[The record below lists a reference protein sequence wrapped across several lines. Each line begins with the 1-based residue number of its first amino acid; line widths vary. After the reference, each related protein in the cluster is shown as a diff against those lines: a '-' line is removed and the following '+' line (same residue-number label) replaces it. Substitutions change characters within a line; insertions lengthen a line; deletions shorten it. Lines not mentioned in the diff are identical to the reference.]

1 MKKKLLCIILAAL
14 MLTSV
19 CAFAEGEIEQPTP
32 PAAEPAAEAETAPQ
46 AESTPA
52 PQPETGAED
61 APLIDVDATPAPS
74 GNETIEIPAELDGV
88 FQFGDLY
95 GEQLSIDFE
104 QNMPARAAVFADETD
119 DGSFTTAKRATFAAR
134 LRDAILNLTPSVD
147 LRDLN
152 INYDEDKPEGQRT
165 NYTGLNSTISAV
177 LNSVPES
184 FVCEKEKMIYTI
196 MIEPNGNRKFDML
209 SLGLKADAASMRAD
223 YDSEKQAVLNSLF
236 PNGTSGMSKT
246 EIALA
251 IHDYIALHTRYDYA
265 AVESGSKDN
274 PNMYNAYGVLVN
286 GIAVCQGYALAY
298 IDLLREVGVESYFVS
313 SSNLN
318 HGWNVINTESGW
330 YHSDVTWDDPRPNIG
345 EYTNDGDYMGY
356 CQHDYFMNTK
366 AQIEQ
371 NHFATNSKTYDA
383 AMSVI
388 FGTTPIVAAKEHT
401 NSAFWSG
408 IRCGMAYID
417 GKWYYNDSP
426 FYIKQEE
433 SPKMPFMKGKI
444 CSTPY
449 GTERQPDKVI
459 AENATPF
466 AAVDGSLVYGRF
478 SAQFVTDAIM
488 CYDTA
493 TGAVRKLADV
503 AGDTMVTEIA
513 AGRLN
518 LNNGLYDR
526 GTVVYTDMNYQLH
539 TVNPKEVPGKGDVN
553 ADGKIDIA
561 DVILICRYIMGDAVL
576 SGTEFAAAD
585 ISNDGKVN
593 AADGVLLCQ
602 MISEGNE

>member
-1 MKKKLLCIILAAL
+1 MKKKLLCLMLAAL

-19 CAFAEGEIEQPTP
+19 CAFAEGETTEPEQTIESEQTIEPEQT
-32 PAAEPAAEAETAPQ
+32 AEPEPD
-46 AESTPA
+46 
-52 PQPETGAED
+52 AED
-61 APLIDVDATPAPS
+61 ATLIDVDATPAPS

-88 FQFGDLY
+88 FQFGDFY

-104 QNMPARAAVFADETD
+104 QNLPARAAVFADETD
-119 DGSFTTAKRATFAAR
+119 DGSFTTAKRATFAVR
-134 LRDAILNLTPSVD
+134 LREAILNLTPSVD

-152 INYDEDKPEGQRT
+152 INYDGDKPEGQRP
-165 NYTGLNSTISAV
+165 NKTGLDSTISAV
-177 LNSVPES
+177 LNSVPQS
-184 FVCEKEKMIYTI
+184 FVCASDGMKYSISGGRFT
-196 MIEPNGNRKFDML
+196 ML
-209 SLGLKADAASMRAD
+209 SLNLKANAASMRAD
-223 YDSEKQAVLNSLF
+223 YDSEKQTVLNSLF
-236 PNGTSGMSKT
+236 PSGTSGMSKT

-251 IHDYIALHTRYDYA
+251 IHDYLALHTRYDFA
-265 AVESGSKDN
+265 AVDNHTNDN
-274 PNMYNAYGVLVN
+274 PNMFNAYGTLVN
-286 GIAVCQGYALAY
+286 GLAVCQGYALAY
-298 IDLLREVGVESYFVS
+298 MDLLSANGVKSYFVS

-356 CQHDYFMNTK
+356 CQHDYFMNTTE
-366 AQIEQ
+366 QIQQ
-371 NHFATNSKTYDA
+371 NHFAVNNTTYDA
-383 AMSVI
+383 SMSVI

-408 IRCGMAYID
+408 IKCGMVRIN
-417 GKWYYNDSP
+417 GTWYYNDSAFWGIP
-426 FYIKQEE
+426 SGSTYL
-433 SPKMPFMKGKI
+433 PYMKGNI

-449 GTERQPDKVI
+449 GTERQTNII

-493 TGAVRKLADV
+493 TGVVRKLADV

-526 GTVVYTDMNYQLH
+526 GTVVYTDANSNLYTIKPNQSLDL
-539 TVNPKEVPGKGDVN
+539 GDVN
-553 ADGKIDIA
+553 TDGRLTIA
-561 DVILICRYIMGDAVL
+561 DVTLICRHIMGQAQL
-576 SGTEFAAAD
+576 SGAALAAAD
-585 ISNDGKVN
+585 INSDGSVGV
-593 AADGVLLCQ
+593 ADAVLLCQ

>member
-1 MKKKLLCIILAAL
+1 M
-14 MLTSV
+14 
-19 CAFAEGEIEQPTP
+19 
-32 PAAEPAAEAETAPQ
+32 
-46 AESTPA
+46 
-52 PQPETGAED
+52 
-61 APLIDVDATPAPS
+61 
-74 GNETIEIPAELDGV
+74 EIPAELDGV
-88 FQFGDLY
+88 FQFGDFY

-104 QNMPARAAVFADETD
+104 QNLPARAAVFADETD
-119 DGSFTTAKRATFAAR
+119 DGSFTTAKRATFAVR
-134 LRDAILNLTPSVD
+134 LREAILNLTPSVD

-152 INYDEDKPEGQRT
+152 INYDGDKPEGQRP
-165 NYTGLNSTISAV
+165 NKTGLDSTISAV
-177 LNSVPES
+177 LNSVPQS
-184 FVCEKEKMIYTI
+184 FVCTSDGMKYSISGGRFT
-196 MIEPNGNRKFDML
+196 ML
-209 SLGLKADAASMRAD
+209 SLNLKANAAAMCAD

-236 PNGTSGMSKT
+236 PNGTSDMSKT

-251 IHDYIALHTRYDYA
+251 IHDYLALHTRYDY
-265 AVESGSKDN
+265 SKDN

-286 GIAVCQGYALAY
+286 GLAVCHGYALAY
-298 IDLLREVGVESYFVS
+298 IDLLRKVGVESYFVS

-330 YHSDVTWDDPRPNIG
+330 YYSDVTWDDPRPNRG

-371 NHFATNSKTYDA
+371 NHFAVNSKTYDA
-383 AMSVI
+383 ATSVI

-408 IRCGMAYID
+408 IRCGMVRIN
-417 GKWYYNDSP
+417 GTWYYNDSP
-426 FYIKQEE
+426 FRGMSGGNKLLPY
-433 SPKMPFMKGKI
+433 MKGKI
-444 CSTPY
+444 YSTPY
-449 GTERQPDKVI
+449 GTERQANII
-459 AENATPF
+459 AENATAF
-466 AAVDGSLVYGRF
+466 AVVDGSLVYGKF
-478 SAQFVTDAIM
+478 STQSVTDAIM
-488 CYDTA
+488 CYNTEKS
-493 TGAVRKLADV
+493 TVRKLKDV
-503 AGDTMVTEIA
+503 EGNTIVTEIA

-518 LNNGLYDR
+518 LNNSFYGR

-585 ISNDGKVN
+585 INNDGKVN

>member
-1 MKKKLLCIILAAL
+1 MKKKLLCLMLAAL

-52 PQPETGAED
+52 PQPETEQEQ
-61 APLIDVDATPAPS
+61 PPMIDVDASPGA
-74 GNETIEIPAELDGV
+74 NESEIIEVPIEPEGV

-95 GEQLSIDFE
+95 GEQLSVDFE
-104 QNMPARAAVFADETD
+104 EAMPALCAAVFADEAD
-119 DGSFTTAKRATFAAR
+119 DGSLTAAKLAEFTNR
-134 LRDAILNLTPSVD
+134 LCSAIKNLEASVN
-147 LRDLN
+147 LEDLN
-152 INYDEDKPEGQRT
+152 IK
-165 NYTGLNSTISAV
+165 YTENSIGILKRRYNAV

-184 FVCEKEKMIYTI
+184 FVCEKGGTRCTI
-196 MIEPNGNRKFDML
+196 MIEPNGNWKFDTL

-223 YDSEKQAVLNSLF
+223 YDSEKHAVLNSLF
-236 PNGTSGMSKT
+236 PSGTSGMSKT

-251 IHDYIALHTRYDYA
+251 IHDYLALHTRYDYA

-286 GIAVCQGYALAY
+286 GLAVCHGYALAY
-298 IDLLREVGVESYFVS
+298 IDLLREVDVESYFVS
-313 SSNLN
+313 SINLG

-371 NHFATNSKTYDA
+371 NHFAVNNTTYDV

-388 FGTTPIVAAKEHT
+388 FGTTPIVAAEAHP

-408 IRCGMAYID
+408 IKCGMVRIN
-417 GKWYYNDSP
+417 GTWYYNDSP
-426 FYIKQEE
+426 FRGMSGGNKPLPY
-433 SPKMPFMKGKI
+433 MKGNI

-449 GTERQPDKVI
+449 GTERQANII

-493 TGAVRKLADV
+493 TGAARKLADV

-526 GTVVYTDMNYQLH
+526 GTVVYTDANSNLYTIKPNQSLDL
-539 TVNPKEVPGKGDVN
+539 GDVN

-576 SGTEFAAAD
+576 SGTEFATAD
-585 ISNDGKVN
+585 INNDGKVN

>member
-52 PQPETGAED
+52 PQPETEQEQ
-61 APLIDVDATPAPS
+61 PPMIDVDASPGA
-74 GNETIEIPAELDGV
+74 NESEIIEVPIEPEGV

-95 GEQLSIDFE
+95 GEQLSVDFE
-104 QNMPARAAVFADETD
+104 EAMPALCAAVFADEAD
-119 DGSFTTAKRATFAAR
+119 DGSLTAAKLAEFTNR
-134 LRDAILNLTPSVD
+134 LCSAIKNLEASVN
-147 LRDLN
+147 LEDLN
-152 INYDEDKPEGQRT
+152 IK
-165 NYTGLNSTISAV
+165 YTENSIGILKRRYNAV
-177 LNSVPES
+177 LNSVAES
-184 FVCEKEKMIYTI
+184 FVCTAGGSVYTYY
-196 MIEPNGNRKFDML
+196 PDGNLVQL
-209 SLGLKADAASMRAD
+209 SLGLKTNAAAMLSD
-223 YDSEKQAVLNSLF
+223 YNNEKKAALSSLF
-236 PNGTSGMSKT
+236 PNGAADMTKT

-251 IHDYIALHTRYDYA
+251 IHDYIALHTRYDYTLTN
-265 AVESGSKDN
+265 S
-274 PNMYNAYGVLVN
+274 NMHNSYGALVN

-356 CQHDYFMNTK
+356 CQHDYFMNTTE
-366 AQIEQ
+366 QIQQ
-371 NHFATNSKTYDA
+371 NHFAVNNTTYDA
-383 AMSVI
+383 ATSVI

-408 IRCGMAYID
+408 IKCGMVRIN
-417 GKWYYNDSP
+417 GTWYYNDSAFWGIP
-426 FYIKQEE
+426 SGSTYL
-433 SPKMPFMKGKI
+433 PYMKGNI

-449 GTERQPDKVI
+449 GTERQTNII

-493 TGAVRKLADV
+493 TGAARKLADV

-526 GTVVYTDMNYQLH
+526 GTVVYTDANSNLYTIKPNQSLDL
-539 TVNPKEVPGKGDVN
+539 GDVN
-553 ADGKIDIA
+553 TDGRLTIA
-561 DVILICRYIMGDAVL
+561 DVTLICRHIMGQAQL
-576 SGTEFAAAD
+576 SGAALAAAD
-585 ISNDGKVN
+585 INSDGGVGV
-593 AADGVLLCQ
+593 ADAVLLCQ

>member
-1 MKKKLLCIILAAL
+1 M
-14 MLTSV
+14 
-19 CAFAEGEIEQPTP
+19 
-32 PAAEPAAEAETAPQ
+32 
-46 AESTPA
+46 
-52 PQPETGAED
+52 
-61 APLIDVDATPAPS
+61 
-74 GNETIEIPAELDGV
+74 
-88 FQFGDLY
+88 
-95 GEQLSIDFE
+95 
-104 QNMPARAAVFADETD
+104 
-119 DGSFTTAKRATFAAR
+119 
-134 LRDAILNLTPSVD
+134 
-147 LRDLN
+147 
-152 INYDEDKPEGQRT
+152 
-165 NYTGLNSTISAV
+165 
-177 LNSVPES
+177 LNSVPQS
-184 FVCEKEKMIYTI
+184 FVCASEGMEYSIS
-196 MIEPNGNRKFDML
+196 GGKFTML
-209 SLGLKADAASMRAD
+209 SLNLKANAASMRAD

-246 EIALA
+246 EIVLA
-251 IHDYIALHTRYDYA
+251 IHDYIALHTRY
-265 AVESGSKDN
+265 
-274 PNMYNAYGVLVN
+274 
-286 GIAVCQGYALAY
+286 
-298 IDLLREVGVESYFVS
+298 
-313 SSNLN
+313 
-318 HGWNVINTESGW
+318 VINTESGW
-330 YHSDVTWDDPRPNIG
+330 YHSDVTWDDPRPKIG

-356 CQHDYFMNTK
+356 CQHDYFMNTT

-371 NHFATNSKTYDA
+371 NHFAVNNTTYDA
-383 AMSVI
+383 ATSVI

-426 FYIKQEE
+426 FRGMSGGNKPLPY
-433 SPKMPFMKGKI
+433 MKGNI

-449 GTERQPDKVI
+449 GTERQTNII

-493 TGAVRKLADV
+493 TGAARKLADV

-585 ISNDGKVN
+585 INNDGKVN

>member
-1 MKKKLLCIILAAL
+1 MSIPDNTHLP
-14 MLTSV
+14 
-19 CAFAEGEIEQPTP
+19 CASR
-32 PAAEPAAEAETAPQ
+32 
-46 AESTPA
+46 STCCPSS
-52 PQPETGAED
+52 T
-61 APLIDVDATPAPS
+61 VVATPAPS

-88 FQFGDLY
+88 FQFGDFY
-95 GEQLSIDFE
+95 GEQLSIDFDRM
-104 QNMPARAAVFADETD
+104 MPARAPAYISKD
-119 DGSFTTAKRATFAAR
+119 DNGELTTEKRNIFIER
-134 LRDAILNLTPSVD
+134 LRNAILNLTPSID
-147 LRDLN
+147 LSDLN
-152 INYDEDKPEGQRT
+152 INYDGDKPEGQRT
-165 NYTGLNSTISAV
+165 NYTGLNSTMSAV
-177 LNSVPES
+177 LNSVPQS
-184 FVCEKEKMIYTI
+184 FVCASEGMEYSIS
-196 MIEPNGNRKFDML
+196 GGKFTML
-209 SLGLKADAASMRAD
+209 SLNLKANAASMRAD

-246 EIALA
+246 EIVLA
-251 IHDYIALHTRYDYA
+251 IHDYIALHTRYDYTLTN
-265 AVESGSKDN
+265 S
-274 PNMYNAYGVLVN
+274 NMYNAYGVLVN
-286 GIAVCQGYALAY
+286 GLAVCHGYALAY
-298 IDLLREVGVESYFVS
+298 IDLLREVDVESYFVS
-313 SSNLN
+313 SINLD

-330 YHSDVTWDDPRPNIG
+330 YHSDVTWDDPRPKIG

-356 CQHDYFMNTK
+356 CQHDYFMNTT

-371 NHFATNSKTYDA
+371 NHFAVNNTTYDA
-383 AMSVI
+383 ATSVI

-426 FYIKQEE
+426 FRGMSGGNKPLPY
-433 SPKMPFMKGKI
+433 MKGNI

-449 GTERQPDKVI
+449 GTERQTNII

-493 TGAVRKLADV
+493 TGAARKLADV

-585 ISNDGKVN
+585 INNDGKVN

>member
-1 MKKKLLCIILAAL
+1 MKKKLLCLMLAAL

-52 PQPETGAED
+52 PQPETEQEQ
-61 APLIDVDATPAPS
+61 PPMIDVDATPAPS

-88 FQFGDLY
+88 FQFGDFY

-104 QNMPARAAVFADETD
+104 QNLPARAAVFADETD
-119 DGSFTTAKRATFAAR
+119 DGSFTTAKRATFAVR
-134 LRDAILNLTPSVD
+134 LREAILNLTPSVD

-152 INYDEDKPEGQRT
+152 INYDGDKPEGQRP
-165 NYTGLNSTISAV
+165 NKTGLDSTISAV
-177 LNSVPES
+177 LNSVPQS
-184 FVCEKEKMIYTI
+184 FVCASDGMKYSISGGRFT
-196 MIEPNGNRKFDML
+196 ML
-209 SLGLKADAASMRAD
+209 SLNLKANAASMRAD
-223 YDSEKQAVLNSLF
+223 YDSEKQTVLNSLF
-236 PNGTSGMSKT
+236 PSGTSGMSKT

-251 IHDYIALHTRYDYA
+251 IHDYLALHTRYDYA

-286 GIAVCQGYALAY
+286 GLAVCHGYALAY

-330 YHSDVTWDDPRPNIG
+330 YYSDVTWDDPRPNIG

-371 NHFATNSKTYDA
+371 NHFAVNNTTDDA
-383 AMSVI
+383 AKSVI
-388 FGTTPIVAAKEHT
+388 FGTTPIVAAEAHPD
-401 NSAFWSG
+401 SAFWSG
-408 IRCGMAYID
+408 IKCGMVRIN
-417 GKWYYNDSP
+417 GTWYYNDSA
-426 FYIKQEE
+426 FWG
-433 SPKMPFMKGKI
+433 MPSGSTYLPYMKGNI

-449 GTERQPDKVI
+449 GTERQANIIVTD
-459 AENATPF
+459 ATPF
-466 AAVDGSLVYGRF
+466 AAVNGSLVYARF
-478 SAQFVTDAIM
+478 SAAYVTDAIM
-488 CYDTA
+488 CYNTA

-503 AGDTMVTEIA
+503 EGGTMVTEIA
-513 AGRLN
+513 AGRLSI
-518 LNNGLYDR
+518 GDKLYDR
-526 GTVVYTDMNYQLH
+526 GTVVYTDVNSNLY
-539 TVNPKEVPGKGDVN
+539 TVKPNQSLDLGDVN
-553 ADGKIDIA
+553 TDGRLTIA
-561 DVILICRYIMGDAVL
+561 DVTLICRHIMGQTQL
-576 SGTEFAAAD
+576 SGAALAAAD
-585 ISNDGKVN
+585 INSDGSVGV
-593 AADGVLLCQ
+593 ADAVLLCQ

>member
-52 PQPETGAED
+52 PQPETEQEQ
-61 APLIDVDATPAPS
+61 PPMIDVDASPGA
-74 GNETIEIPAELDGV
+74 NESEIIEVPIEPEGV

-95 GEQLSIDFE
+95 GEQLSVDFE
-104 QNMPARAAVFADETD
+104 EAMPALCAAVFADEAD
-119 DGSFTTAKRATFAAR
+119 DGSLTAAKLAEFTNR
-134 LRDAILNLTPSVD
+134 LCSAIKNLEASVN
-147 LRDLN
+147 LEDLN
-152 INYDEDKPEGQRT
+152 IK
-165 NYTGLNSTISAV
+165 YTENSIGILKRRYNAV
-177 LNSVPES
+177 LNSVAES
-184 FVCEKEKMIYTI
+184 FVCTAGGSVYTYY
-196 MIEPNGNRKFDML
+196 PDGNLVQL
-209 SLGLKADAASMRAD
+209 SLGLKTNAAAMLSD
-223 YDSEKQAVLNSLF
+223 YNNEKKAALSSLF
-236 PNGTSGMSKT
+236 PNGAADMTKT

-251 IHDYIALHTRYDYA
+251 IHDYIALHTRYDYTLTN
-265 AVESGSKDN
+265 S
-274 PNMYNAYGVLVN
+274 NMHNSYGALVN

-356 CQHDYFMNTK
+356 CQHDYFMNTT

-371 NHFATNSKTYDA
+371 NHFAVNNTTYDA
-383 AMSVI
+383 ATSVI

-401 NSAFWSG
+401 NSAFWSD

-417 GKWYYNDSP
+417 GKWYYNDSS

-449 GTERQPDKVI
+449 GTERQTNII

-493 TGAVRKLADV
+493 TGAARKLADV
-503 AGDTMVTEIA
+503 EGDTMVTEIA

-518 LNNGLYDR
+518 LNNMFYGR

-585 ISNDGKVN
+585 INNDGKVN

>member
-52 PQPETGAED
+52 PQPETEQEQ
-61 APLIDVDATPAPS
+61 PPMIDVDASPGA
-74 GNETIEIPAELDGV
+74 NESEIIEVPIEPEGV

-95 GEQLSIDFE
+95 GEQLSVDFE
-104 QNMPARAAVFADETD
+104 EAMPALCAAVFADEAD
-119 DGSFTTAKRATFAAR
+119 DGSLTAAKLAEFTNR
-134 LRDAILNLTPSVD
+134 LCSAIKNLEASVN
-147 LRDLN
+147 LEDLN
-152 INYDEDKPEGQRT
+152 IK
-165 NYTGLNSTISAV
+165 YTENSIGILKRRYNAV
-177 LNSVPES
+177 LNSVAES
-184 FVCEKEKMIYTI
+184 FVCTAGGSVYTYY
-196 MIEPNGNRKFDML
+196 PDGNLVQL
-209 SLGLKADAASMRAD
+209 SLGLKTNAAAMLSD
-223 YDSEKQAVLNSLF
+223 YNNEKKAALSSLF
-236 PNGTSGMSKT
+236 PNGAADMTKT

-251 IHDYIALHTRYDYA
+251 IHDYIALHTRYDYTLTN
-265 AVESGSKDN
+265 S
-274 PNMYNAYGVLVN
+274 NMHNSYGALVN

-356 CQHDYFMNTK
+356 CQHDYFMNTTE
-366 AQIEQ
+366 QIQQ
-371 NHFATNSKTYDA
+371 NHFAVNNTTYDA
-383 AMSVI
+383 SMSVI

-408 IRCGMAYID
+408 IKCGMVRIN
-417 GKWYYNDSP
+417 GTWYNDSAFWGIP
-426 FYIKQEE
+426 SGSTYL
-433 SPKMPFMKGKI
+433 PYMKGNI

-449 GTERQPDKVI
+449 GTERQTNII

-493 TGAVRKLADV
+493 TGVVRKLADV

-526 GTVVYTDMNYQLH
+526 GTVVYTDANSNLYTIKPNQSLDL
-539 TVNPKEVPGKGDVN
+539 GDVN
-553 ADGKIDIA
+553 TDGRLTIA
-561 DVILICRYIMGDAVL
+561 DVTLICRHIMGQAQL
-576 SGTEFAAAD
+576 SGAALAAAD
-585 ISNDGKVN
+585 INSDGSVGV
-593 AADGVLLCQ
+593 ADAVLLCQ

>member
-52 PQPETGAED
+52 PQPETEQEQ
-61 APLIDVDATPAPS
+61 PPMIDVDASPGA
-74 GNETIEIPAELDGV
+74 NESEIIEVPIEPEGV

-95 GEQLSIDFE
+95 GEQLSVDFE
-104 QNMPARAAVFADETD
+104 EAMPALCAAVFADEAD
-119 DGSFTTAKRATFAAR
+119 DGSLTAAKLAEFTNR
-134 LRDAILNLTPSVD
+134 LCSAIKNLEASVN
-147 LRDLN
+147 LEDLN
-152 INYDEDKPEGQRT
+152 IK
-165 NYTGLNSTISAV
+165 YTENSIGILKRRYNAV
-177 LNSVPES
+177 LNSVAES
-184 FVCEKEKMIYTI
+184 FVCTAGGSVYTYY
-196 MIEPNGNRKFDML
+196 PDGNLVQL
-209 SLGLKADAASMRAD
+209 SLGLKTNAAAMLSD
-223 YDSEKQAVLNSLF
+223 YNNEKKAALSSLF
-236 PNGTSGMSKT
+236 PNGAADMTKT

-251 IHDYIALHTRYDYA
+251 IHDYIALHTRYDYTLTN
-265 AVESGSKDN
+265 S
-274 PNMYNAYGVLVN
+274 NMHNSYGALVN

-318 HGWNVINTESGW
+318 HGWNVINSGSGW
-330 YHSDVTWDDPRPNIG
+330 YYSDVTWDDPRPNRG

-356 CQHDYFMNTK
+356 CQHDYFMNTTE
-366 AQIEQ
+366 QIQQ
-371 NHFATNSKTYDA
+371 NHFAVNNTTYDA
-383 AMSVI
+383 SMSVI

-408 IRCGMAYID
+408 IKCGMVRIN
-417 GKWYYNDSP
+417 GTWYYNDSAFWGIP
-426 FYIKQEE
+426 SGSTYL
-433 SPKMPFMKGKI
+433 PYMKGNI

-449 GTERQPDKVI
+449 GTERQTNII

-493 TGAVRKLADV
+493 TGVVRKLADV

-526 GTVVYTDMNYQLH
+526 GTVVYTDANSNLYTIKPNQSLDL
-539 TVNPKEVPGKGDVN
+539 GDVN
-553 ADGKIDIA
+553 TDGRLTIA
-561 DVILICRYIMGDAVL
+561 DVTLICRHIMGQAQL
-576 SGTEFAAAD
+576 SGAALAAAD
-585 ISNDGKVN
+585 INSDGSVGV
-593 AADGVLLCQ
+593 ADAVLLCQ

>member
-1 MKKKLLCIILAAL
+1 MKKKLLCLMLAAL

-19 CAFAEGEIEQPTP
+19 CAFAEGETTEPEQTIEPDQTI
-32 PAAEPAAEAETAPQ
+32 EPEQTTEAERTA
-46 AESTPA
+46 A
-52 PQPETGAED
+52 PETGADD
-61 APLIDVDATPAPS
+61 APLIDVDATPVPS

-88 FQFGDLY
+88 FQFGDFY

-104 QNMPARAAVFADETD
+104 QNLPARAAVFADETD
-119 DGSFTTAKRATFAAR
+119 DGSFTTAKRTTFAAR

-147 LRDLN
+147 LSDLN
-152 INYDEDKPEGQRT
+152 INYVKDGDNIK
-165 NYTGLNSTISAV
+165 GLNAVVSAV
-177 LNSVPES
+177 LNSVPQS
-184 FVCEKEKMIYTI
+184 FVCASEGMKYSIS
-196 MIEPNGNRKFDML
+196 GGKFTML

-223 YDSEKQAVLNSLF
+223 YDSEKQTVLNSLF
-236 PNGTSGMSKT
+236 PSGTSGMSKT

-251 IHDYIALHTRYDYA
+251 IHDYLALHTRYDYA

-286 GIAVCQGYALAY
+286 GLAVCHGYALAY
-298 IDLLREVGVESYFVS
+298 IDLLREVDVESYFVS
-313 SSNLN
+313 SINLG

-356 CQHDYFMNTK
+356 CQHDYFMNTEANIRASHFK
-366 AQIEQ
+366 NAQ
-371 NHFATNSKTYDA
+371 YDA
-383 AMSVI
+383 ITSVL
-388 FGTTPIVAAKEHT
+388 FDKTPAAAATAHD
-401 NSAFWSG
+401 NSGFWSG

-426 FYIKQEE
+426 FRGMSGGNKPLPY
-433 SPKMPFMKGKI
+433 MKGKI

-449 GTERQPDKVI
+449 GMERQTNII

-493 TGAVRKLADV
+493 TGAARKLADV

-585 ISNDGKVN
+585 INNDGKVN

>member
-1 MKKKLLCIILAAL
+1 MKKKLLCLMLAAL

-19 CAFAEGEIEQPTP
+19 CAFAEGETTEPEQTIESEQTIEPEQT
-32 PAAEPAAEAETAPQ
+32 AEPEPD
-46 AESTPA
+46 
-52 PQPETGAED
+52 AED
-61 APLIDVDATPAPS
+61 ATLIDVDATPAPS

-88 FQFGDLY
+88 FQFGDFY

-104 QNMPARAAVFADETD
+104 QNLPARAAVFADETD
-119 DGSFTTAKRATFAAR
+119 DGSFTTAKRATFAVR
-134 LRDAILNLTPSVD
+134 LREAILNLTPSVD

-152 INYDEDKPEGQRT
+152 INYDGDKPEGQRP
-165 NYTGLNSTISAV
+165 NKTGLDSTISAV
-177 LNSVPES
+177 LNSVPQS
-184 FVCEKEKMIYTI
+184 FVCASDGMKYSISGGRFT
-196 MIEPNGNRKFDML
+196 ML
-209 SLGLKADAASMRAD
+209 SLNLKANAASMRAD
-223 YDSEKQAVLNSLF
+223 YDSEKQTVLNSLF
-236 PNGTSGMSKT
+236 PSGTSGMSKT

-251 IHDYIALHTRYDYA
+251 IHDYLALHTRYDYA

-318 HGWNVINTESGW
+318 HGWNVINSGSGW
-330 YHSDVTWDDPRPNIG
+330 YYSDVTWDDPRPNIG

-356 CQHDYFMNTK
+356 CQHDYFMNTT

-371 NHFATNSKTYDA
+371 NHFAVNNTTYDA

-388 FGTTPIVAAKEHT
+388 FGKKPIVAAKEHT

-466 AAVDGSLVYGRF
+466 AVVDGSLVYGRF

-493 TGAVRKLADV
+493 TGAARKLADV

-526 GTVVYTDMNYQLH
+526 GTVVYTDANSNLYTIKPNQSLDL
-539 TVNPKEVPGKGDVN
+539 GDVN
-553 ADGKIDIA
+553 TDGRLTIA
-561 DVILICRYIMGDAVL
+561 DVTLICRHIMGQAQL
-576 SGTEFAAAD
+576 SGAALAAAD
-585 ISNDGKVN
+585 INSDGSVGV
-593 AADGVLLCQ
+593 ADAVLLCQ

>member
-32 PAAEPAAEAETAPQ
+32 PAAEPAAEAETAPP

-52 PQPETGAED
+52 PQPETEQEQ
-61 APLIDVDATPAPS
+61 PPMIDVDASPGA
-74 GNETIEIPAELDGV
+74 NESEIIEVPIEPEGV

-95 GEQLSIDFE
+95 GEQLSVDFE
-104 QNMPARAAVFADETD
+104 EAMPALCAAVFADEAD
-119 DGSFTTAKRATFAAR
+119 DGSLTAAKLAEFTNR
-134 LRDAILNLTPSVD
+134 LCSAIKNLEASVN
-147 LRDLN
+147 LEDLN
-152 INYDEDKPEGQRT
+152 IK
-165 NYTGLNSTISAV
+165 YTENSIGILKRRYNAV
-177 LNSVPES
+177 LNSVAES
-184 FVCEKEKMIYTI
+184 FECTAGGSVYTYY
-196 MIEPNGNRKFDML
+196 PDGNLVQL
-209 SLGLKADAASMRAD
+209 SLGLKTNAAAMLSD
-223 YDSEKQAVLNSLF
+223 YNNEKKAALSSLF
-236 PNGTSGMSKT
+236 PNGAADMTKT

-251 IHDYIALHTRYDYA
+251 IHDYIALHTRYDYTLTN
-265 AVESGSKDN
+265 S
-274 PNMYNAYGVLVN
+274 NMHNSYGALVN

-356 CQHDYFMNTK
+356 CQHDYFMNTT

-371 NHFATNSKTYDA
+371 NHFAVNNTTYDA
-383 AMSVI
+383 ATSVI

-417 GKWYYNDSP
+417 GKWYYNDSS

-449 GTERQPDKVI
+449 GTERQTNII

-493 TGAVRKLADV
+493 TGAARKLADV
-503 AGDTMVTEIA
+503 EGDTMVTEIA

-518 LNNGLYDR
+518 LNNMFYGR

-585 ISNDGKVN
+585 INNDGKVN

>member
-52 PQPETGAED
+52 PQPETEQEQ
-61 APLIDVDATPAPS
+61 PPMIDVDASPGA
-74 GNETIEIPAELDGV
+74 NESEIIEVPIEPEGV

-95 GEQLSIDFE
+95 GEQLSVDFE
-104 QNMPARAAVFADETD
+104 EAMPALCAAVFVDEAD
-119 DGSFTTAKRATFAAR
+119 DGSLTAAKLAEFTNR
-134 LRDAILNLTPSVD
+134 LCSAIKNLEASVN
-147 LRDLN
+147 LEDLN
-152 INYDEDKPEGQRT
+152 IK
-165 NYTGLNSTISAV
+165 YTENSIGILKRRYNAV
-177 LNSVPES
+177 LNSVAES
-184 FVCEKEKMIYTI
+184 FVCTAGGSVYTYY
-196 MIEPNGNRKFDML
+196 PDGNLVQL
-209 SLGLKADAASMRAD
+209 SLGLKTNAAAMLSD
-223 YDSEKQAVLNSLF
+223 YNNEKKAALSSLF
-236 PNGTSGMSKT
+236 PNGAADMTKT

-251 IHDYIALHTRYDYA
+251 IHDYIALHTRYDYTLTN
-265 AVESGSKDN
+265 S
-274 PNMYNAYGVLVN
+274 NMHNSYGALVN

-356 CQHDYFMNTK
+356 CQHDYFMNTTE
-366 AQIEQ
+366 QIQQ
-371 NHFATNSKTYDA
+371 NHFAVNNTTYDA
-383 AMSVI
+383 SMSVI

-408 IRCGMAYID
+408 IKCGMVRIN
-417 GKWYYNDSP
+417 GTWYYNDSAFWGIP
-426 FYIKQEE
+426 SGSTYL
-433 SPKMPFMKGKI
+433 PYMKGNI

-449 GTERQPDKVI
+449 GTERQTNII

-493 TGAVRKLADV
+493 TGVVRKLADV

-526 GTVVYTDMNYQLH
+526 GTVVYTDANSNLYTIKPNQSLDL
-539 TVNPKEVPGKGDVN
+539 GDVN
-553 ADGKIDIA
+553 TDGRLTIA
-561 DVILICRYIMGDAVL
+561 DVTLICRHIMGQAQL
-576 SGTEFAAAD
+576 SGAALAAAD
-585 ISNDGKVN
+585 INSDGSVGV
-593 AADGVLLCQ
+593 ADAVLLCQ

>member
-1 MKKKLLCIILAAL
+1 MKKKLLCLMLAAL

-52 PQPETGAED
+52 PQPETEQEQ
-61 APLIDVDATPAPS
+61 PPMIDVDASPGA
-74 GNETIEIPAELDGV
+74 NESEIIEVPIEPEGV

-95 GEQLSIDFE
+95 GEQLSVDFE
-104 QNMPARAAVFADETD
+104 EAMPALCAAVFADEAD
-119 DGSFTTAKRATFAAR
+119 DGSLTAAKLAEFTNR
-134 LRDAILNLTPSVD
+134 LCSAIKNLEASVN
-147 LRDLN
+147 LEDLN
-152 INYDEDKPEGQRT
+152 IK
-165 NYTGLNSTISAV
+165 YTENSIGILKRRYNAV
-177 LNSVPES
+177 LNSVAES
-184 FVCEKEKMIYTI
+184 FVCTAGGSVYTYY
-196 MIEPNGNRKFDML
+196 PDGNLVQL
-209 SLGLKADAASMRAD
+209 SLGLKTNAAAMLSD
-223 YDSEKQAVLNSLF
+223 YNDEKKAALSSLF
-236 PNGTSGMSKT
+236 PNGAAGMTET
-246 EIALA
+246 EIVLA

-265 AVESGSKDN
+265 SVENKTNDN
-274 PNMYNAYGVLVN
+274 PNMYNAYGALVN
-286 GIAVCQGYALAY
+286 GSAVCQGYALAY
-298 IDLLREVGVESYFVS
+298 MDLLREMGVDSYFVS
-313 SSNLN
+313 SNNIN
-318 HGWNVINTESGW
+318 HGWNIVNTENGW
-330 YHSDVTWDDPRPNIG
+330 YYSDVTWDDPRHNLG
-345 EYTNDGDYMGY
+345 DYTNDGDFMGI
-356 CQHDYFMNTK
+356 CMHGYFMNTR
-366 AQIEQ
+366 AQIKR
-371 NHFATNSKTYDA
+371 NHFETEGKPDDSSVNLAFGSSPIEAGTEHPNS
-383 AMSVI
+383 
-388 FGTTPIVAAKEHT
+388 G
-401 NSAFWSG
+401 FWQD
-408 IRCGMAYID
+408 IYCGMAYID

-449 GTERQPDKVI
+449 DTSRQPDKVI

-466 AAVDGSLVYGRF
+466 AVVDGSLVYGRF

-493 TGAVRKLADV
+493 TGAARKLADV

-518 LNNGLYDR
+518 LNNMFYGR

-585 ISNDGKVN
+585 INNDGKVN

>member
-52 PQPETGAED
+52 PQPETEQEQ
-61 APLIDVDATPAPS
+61 PPMIDVDASPGA
-74 GNETIEIPAELDGV
+74 NESEIIEVPIEPEGV

-95 GEQLSIDFE
+95 GEQLSVDFE
-104 QNMPARAAVFADETD
+104 EAMPALCAAVFADEAD
-119 DGSFTTAKRATFAAR
+119 DGSLTAAKLAEFTNR
-134 LRDAILNLTPSVD
+134 LCSAIKNLEASVN
-147 LRDLN
+147 LEDLN
-152 INYDEDKPEGQRT
+152 IK
-165 NYTGLNSTISAV
+165 YTENSIGILKRRYNAV
-177 LNSVPES
+177 LNSVAES
-184 FVCEKEKMIYTI
+184 FVCTAGGSVYTYY
-196 MIEPNGNRKFDML
+196 PDGNLVQL
-209 SLGLKADAASMRAD
+209 SLGLKTNAAAMLSD
-223 YDSEKQAVLNSLF
+223 YNNEKKAALSSLF
-236 PNGTSGMSKT
+236 PNGAADMTKT

-251 IHDYIALHTRYDYA
+251 IHDYIALHTRYDYTLTN
-265 AVESGSKDN
+265 S
-274 PNMYNAYGVLVN
+274 NMHNSYGALVN
-286 GIAVCQGYALAY
+286 GIDVCQGYALAY

-356 CQHDYFMNTK
+356 CQHDYFMNTT

-371 NHFATNSKTYDA
+371 NHFAVNNTTYDA
-383 AMSVI
+383 ATSVI

-417 GKWYYNDSP
+417 GKWYYNDSS

-449 GTERQPDKVI
+449 GTERQTNII

-493 TGAVRKLADV
+493 TGAARKLADV
-503 AGDTMVTEIA
+503 EGDTMVTEIA

-518 LNNGLYDR
+518 LNNMFYGR

-585 ISNDGKVN
+585 INNDGKVN

>member
-52 PQPETGAED
+52 PQPETEQEQ
-61 APLIDVDATPAPS
+61 PPMIDVDASPGA
-74 GNETIEIPAELDGV
+74 NESEIIEVPIEPEGV

-95 GEQLSIDFE
+95 GEQLSVDFE
-104 QNMPARAAVFADETD
+104 EAMPALCAAVFADEVD
-119 DGSFTTAKRATFAAR
+119 DGSLTAAKLAEFTNR
-134 LRDAILNLTPSVD
+134 LCSAIKNLEASVN
-147 LRDLN
+147 LEDLN
-152 INYDEDKPEGQRT
+152 IK
-165 NYTGLNSTISAV
+165 YTENSIGILKRRYNAV
-177 LNSVPES
+177 LNSVAES
-184 FVCEKEKMIYTI
+184 FVCTAGGSVYTYY
-196 MIEPNGNRKFDML
+196 PDGNLVQL
-209 SLGLKADAASMRAD
+209 SLGLKTNAAAMLSD
-223 YDSEKQAVLNSLF
+223 YNNEKKAALSSLF
-236 PNGTSGMSKT
+236 PNGAADMTKT

-251 IHDYIALHTRYDYA
+251 IHDYIALHTRYDYTLTN
-265 AVESGSKDN
+265 S
-274 PNMYNAYGVLVN
+274 NMHNSYGALVN

-356 CQHDYFMNTK
+356 CQHDYFMNTTE
-366 AQIEQ
+366 QIQQ
-371 NHFATNSKTYDA
+371 NHFAVNNTTYDA
-383 AMSVI
+383 SMSVI

-408 IRCGMAYID
+408 IKCGMVRIN
-417 GKWYYNDSP
+417 GTWYYNDSAFWGIP
-426 FYIKQEE
+426 SGSTYL
-433 SPKMPFMKGKI
+433 PYMKGNI

-449 GTERQPDKVI
+449 GTERQTNII

-493 TGAVRKLADV
+493 TGVVRKLADV

-526 GTVVYTDMNYQLH
+526 GTVVYTDANSNLYTIKPNQSLDL
-539 TVNPKEVPGKGDVN
+539 GDVN
-553 ADGKIDIA
+553 TDGRLTIA
-561 DVILICRYIMGDAVL
+561 DVTLICRHIMGQAQL
-576 SGTEFAAAD
+576 SGAALAAAD
-585 ISNDGKVN
+585 INSDGSVGV
-593 AADGVLLCQ
+593 ADAVLLCQ

>member
-1 MKKKLLCIILAAL
+1 MKKKKLLCLMLAAL

-19 CAFAEGEIEQPTP
+19 CAFAEGETTEPEQTIEPELTIEPEQT
-32 PAAEPAAEAETAPQ
+32 AEPEPD
-46 AESTPA
+46 
-52 PQPETGAED
+52 AED

-88 FQFGDLY
+88 FQFGDFY
-95 GEQLSIDFE
+95 GEQLSIDFDRM
-104 QNMPARAAVFADETD
+104 MPARAPAYISKD
-119 DGSFTTAKRATFAAR
+119 DNGELTTEKRNIFIER
-134 LRDAILNLTPSVD
+134 LRNAILNLTPSID
-147 LRDLN
+147 LSDLN
-152 INYDEDKPEGQRT
+152 INYDGDKPEGQRT
-165 NYTGLNSTISAV
+165 NYTGLNSTMSAV
-177 LNSVPES
+177 LNSVPQS
-184 FVCEKEKMIYTI
+184 FVCASEGMEYSIS
-196 MIEPNGNRKFDML
+196 GGKFTML
-209 SLGLKADAASMRAD
+209 SLNLKANAASMRAD

-246 EIALA
+246 EIVLA
-251 IHDYIALHTRYDYA
+251 IHDYIALHTRYDYTLTN
-265 AVESGSKDN
+265 S
-274 PNMYNAYGVLVN
+274 NMYNAYGVLVN
-286 GIAVCQGYALAY
+286 GLAVCHGYALAY
-298 IDLLREVGVESYFVS
+298 IDLLREVDVESYFVS
-313 SSNLN
+313 SINLD

-330 YHSDVTWDDPRPNIG
+330 YHSDVTWDDPRPKIG

-356 CQHDYFMNTK
+356 CQHDYFMNTT

-371 NHFATNSKTYDA
+371 NHFAVNNTTYDA
-383 AMSVI
+383 ATSVI

-426 FYIKQEE
+426 FRGMSGGNKPLPY
-433 SPKMPFMKGKI
+433 MKGNI

-449 GTERQPDKVI
+449 GTERQTNII

-493 TGAVRKLADV
+493 TGAARKLADV

-585 ISNDGKVN
+585 INNDGKVN

>member
-52 PQPETGAED
+52 PQPETEQEQ
-61 APLIDVDATPAPS
+61 PPMIDVDASPGA
-74 GNETIEIPAELDGV
+74 NESEIIEVPIEPEGV

-95 GEQLSIDFE
+95 GEQLSVDFE
-104 QNMPARAAVFADETD
+104 EAMPALCAAVFADEAD
-119 DGSFTTAKRATFAAR
+119 DGSLTAAKLAEFTNR
-134 LRDAILNLTPSVD
+134 LCSAIKNLEASVN
-147 LRDLN
+147 LEDLN
-152 INYDEDKPEGQRT
+152 IK
-165 NYTGLNSTISAV
+165 YTENSIGILKRRYNAV
-177 LNSVPES
+177 LNSVAES
-184 FVCEKEKMIYTI
+184 FVCTAGGSVYTYY
-196 MIEPNGNRKFDML
+196 PDGNLVQL
-209 SLGLKADAASMRAD
+209 SLGLKTNAAAMLSD
-223 YDSEKQAVLNSLF
+223 YNNEKKAALSSLF
-236 PNGTSGMSKT
+236 PNGAADMTKT

-251 IHDYIALHTRYDYA
+251 IHDYIALHTRYDYTLTN
-265 AVESGSKDN
+265 S
-274 PNMYNAYGVLVN
+274 NMHNSYGALVN

-330 YHSDVTWDDPRPNIG
+330 YHSDVTWDDLRPNIG

-356 CQHDYFMNTK
+356 CQHDYFMNTTE
-366 AQIEQ
+366 QIQQ
-371 NHFATNSKTYDA
+371 NHFAVNNTTYDA
-383 AMSVI
+383 SMSVI

-408 IRCGMAYID
+408 IKCGMVRIN
-417 GKWYYNDSP
+417 GTWYYNDSAFWGIP
-426 FYIKQEE
+426 SGSTYL
-433 SPKMPFMKGKI
+433 PYMKGNI

-449 GTERQPDKVI
+449 GTERQTNII

-493 TGAVRKLADV
+493 TGVVRKLADV

-526 GTVVYTDMNYQLH
+526 GTVVYTDANSNLYTIKPNQSLDL
-539 TVNPKEVPGKGDVN
+539 GDVN
-553 ADGKIDIA
+553 TDGRLTIA
-561 DVILICRYIMGDAVL
+561 DVTLICRHIMGQAQL
-576 SGTEFAAAD
+576 SGAALAAAD
-585 ISNDGKVN
+585 INSDGSVGV
-593 AADGVLLCQ
+593 ADAVLLCQ

>member
-52 PQPETGAED
+52 PQPETEQEQ
-61 APLIDVDATPAPS
+61 PPMIDVDASPGA
-74 GNETIEIPAELDGV
+74 NESEIIEVPIEPEGV

-104 QNMPARAAVFADETD
+104 QNLPARAAVFADETD
-119 DGSFTTAKRATFAAR
+119 DGSFTTAKRATFAVR
-134 LRDAILNLTPSVD
+134 LREAILNLTPSVD

-152 INYDEDKPEGQRT
+152 INYDGDKPEGQRT

-177 LNSVPES
+177 LNSVPQS
-184 FVCEKEKMIYTI
+184 FVCASEGMKYSISGGRFT
-196 MIEPNGNRKFDML
+196 ML
-209 SLGLKADAASMRAD
+209 SLNLKANAASMRAD

-236 PNGTSGMSKT
+236 PSGTSGMSKT

-251 IHDYIALHTRYDYA
+251 IHDYLALHTRYDYTLTN
-265 AVESGSKDN
+265 S
-274 PNMYNAYGVLVN
+274 NMHNSYGALVN

-313 SSNLN
+313 SKNIN
-318 HGWNVINTESGW
+318 HAWLIIETEKGW
-330 YHSDVTWDDPRPNIG
+330 YHSDVTWDDPKLEAG
-345 EYTNDGDYMGY
+345 DYTNDGDYMGY
-356 CQHDYFMNTK
+356 CQHDYFMNTE
-366 AQIEQ
+366 ANIRAS
-371 NHFATNSKTYDA
+371 HFKSATYDA
-383 AMSVI
+383 TTSVL
-388 FGTTPIVAAKEHT
+388 FDTTPVAAATAHE
-401 NSAFWSG
+401 NSGFWQD
-408 IRCGMAYID
+408 IYCGMAYID
-417 GKWYYNDSP
+417 GKWYYNDSMLW
-426 FYIKQEE
+426 KQTVNGTVVRHTI
-433 SPKMPFMKGKI
+433 GKI
-444 CSTPY
+444 YSTPY
-449 GTERQPDKVI
+449 GTSRQSDKVI
-459 AENATPF
+459 AENATAF
-466 AAVDGSLVYGRF
+466 AVVDRSLVYGKF
-478 SAQFVTDAIM
+478 STQSVTDAIM

-493 TGAVRKLADV
+493 TGAARKLADV

-526 GTVVYTDMNYQLH
+526 GTVVYTDANSNLYTIKPNQSLDL
-539 TVNPKEVPGKGDVN
+539 GDVN
-553 ADGKIDIA
+553 TDGRLTIA
-561 DVILICRYIMGDAVL
+561 DVTLICRHIMGQAQL
-576 SGTEFAAAD
+576 SGAALAAAD
-585 ISNDGKVN
+585 INSDGSVGV
-593 AADGVLLCQ
+593 ADAVLLCQ

>member
-52 PQPETGAED
+52 PQPETEQEQ
-61 APLIDVDATPAPS
+61 PPMIDVDASLGA
-74 GNETIEIPAELDGV
+74 NESEIIEVPIEPEGV

-95 GEQLSIDFE
+95 GEQLSVDFE
-104 QNMPARAAVFADETD
+104 EAMPALCAAVFADEAD
-119 DGSFTTAKRATFAAR
+119 DGSLTAAKLAEFTNR
-134 LRDAILNLTPSVD
+134 LCSAIKNLEASVN
-147 LRDLN
+147 LEDLN
-152 INYDEDKPEGQRT
+152 IK
-165 NYTGLNSTISAV
+165 YTENSIGILKRRYNAV
-177 LNSVPES
+177 LNSVAES
-184 FVCEKEKMIYTI
+184 FVCTAGGSVYTYY
-196 MIEPNGNRKFDML
+196 PDGNLVQL
-209 SLGLKADAASMRAD
+209 SLGLKTNAAAMLSD
-223 YDSEKQAVLNSLF
+223 YNNEKKAALSSLF
-236 PNGTSGMSKT
+236 PNGAADMTKT

-251 IHDYIALHTRYDYA
+251 IHDYIALHTRYDYTLTN
-265 AVESGSKDN
+265 S
-274 PNMYNAYGVLVN
+274 NMHNSYGALVN

-356 CQHDYFMNTK
+356 CQHDYFMNTTE
-366 AQIEQ
+366 QIQQ
-371 NHFATNSKTYDA
+371 NHFAVNNTTYDA
-383 AMSVI
+383 SMSVI

-408 IRCGMAYID
+408 IKCGMVRIN
-417 GKWYYNDSP
+417 GTWYYNDSAFWGIP
-426 FYIKQEE
+426 SGSTYL
-433 SPKMPFMKGKI
+433 PYMKGNI

-449 GTERQPDKVI
+449 GTERQTNII

-493 TGAVRKLADV
+493 TGVVRKLADV

-526 GTVVYTDMNYQLH
+526 GTVVYTDANSNLYTIKPNQSLDL
-539 TVNPKEVPGKGDVN
+539 GDVN
-553 ADGKIDIA
+553 TDGRLTIA
-561 DVILICRYIMGDAVL
+561 DVTLICRHIMGQAQL
-576 SGTEFAAAD
+576 SGAALAAAD
-585 ISNDGKVN
+585 INSDGSVGV
-593 AADGVLLCQ
+593 ADAVLLCQ

>member
-1 MKKKLLCIILAAL
+1 MKKKLLCLMLAAL

-19 CAFAEGEIEQPTP
+19 CAFAEGETTEPEQTIEPEQIIEPEQT
-32 PAAEPAAEAETAPQ
+32 AEPEPD
-46 AESTPA
+46 
-52 PQPETGAED
+52 AED

-104 QNMPARAAVFADETD
+104 QNMPAMIATFADETD

-134 LRDAILNLTPSVD
+134 LRDAILDLTPSID
-147 LRDLN
+147 LSDLN
-152 INYDEDKPEGQRT
+152 INYDGDKPEGQRT

-177 LNSVPES
+177 LNSVPQS
-184 FVCEKEKMIYTI
+184 FVCASDGMKYSISGGRFT
-196 MIEPNGNRKFDML
+196 ML
-209 SLGLKADAASMRAD
+209 SLNLKANAASMRAD
-223 YDSEKQAVLNSLF
+223 YDSEKQTVLNSLF
-236 PNGTSGMSKT
+236 PNGTSGMNKT

-251 IHDYIALHTRYDYA
+251 IHDYIALHTRYDYTFTN
-265 AVESGSKDN
+265 S
-274 PNMYNAYGVLVN
+274 NMHNSYGALVN

-330 YHSDVTWDDPRPNIG
+330 YYSDVTWDDPRPNIG

-371 NHFATNSKTYDA
+371 NHFAVNNTTYDA
-383 AMSVI
+383 ATSVI

-426 FYIKQEE
+426 FRGMSGGNKPLPY
-433 SPKMPFMKGKI
+433 MKGKI

-449 GTERQPDKVI
+449 GMERQTNII

-493 TGAVRKLADV
+493 TGAARKLADV

-585 ISNDGKVN
+585 INNDGKVN

>member
-1 MKKKLLCIILAAL
+1 MKKKLLCLMLAAL

-52 PQPETGAED
+52 PQPETEQEQ
-61 APLIDVDATPAPS
+61 PPMIDVDASPGA
-74 GNETIEIPAELDGV
+74 NESEIIEVPIEPEGV

-95 GEQLSIDFE
+95 GEQLSVDFE
-104 QNMPARAAVFADETD
+104 EAMPALCAAVFADEAD
-119 DGSFTTAKRATFAAR
+119 DGSFTTAKRATFAVR
-134 LRDAILNLTPSVD
+134 LREAILNLTPSVD

-152 INYDEDKPEGQRT
+152 INYDGDKPEGQRT

-177 LNSVPES
+177 LNSVPQS
-184 FVCEKEKMIYTI
+184 FVCASEGMKYSISGGRFT
-196 MIEPNGNRKFDML
+196 ML
-209 SLGLKADAASMRAD
+209 SLNLKANAAAMRAD
-223 YDSEKQAVLNSLF
+223 YDSEKHAVLNSLF
-236 PNGTSGMSKT
+236 PNGTSGMSKA

-251 IHDYIALHTRYDYA
+251 IHDYLALHTRYDYTLTN
-265 AVESGSKDN
+265 S
-274 PNMYNAYGVLVN
+274 NMHNSYGALVN

-330 YHSDVTWDDPRPNIG
+330 YYSDVTWDDPRPNIG

-356 CQHDYFMNTK
+356 CQHDYFMNTT

-371 NHFATNSKTYDA
+371 NHFAVNNTTYDA

-388 FGTTPIVAAKEHT
+388 FGKKPIAAEEAHP

-408 IRCGMAYID
+408 IRCGMVRIN
-417 GKWYYNDSP
+417 GTWYYNDSP

-466 AAVDGSLVYGRF
+466 AVVDGSLVYGRF

-493 TGAVRKLADV
+493 TGAARKIADV

-585 ISNDGKVN
+585 INNDGKVN

>member
-52 PQPETGAED
+52 PQPETEQEQ
-61 APLIDVDATPAPS
+61 PPMIDVDASPGA
-74 GNETIEIPAELDGV
+74 NESEIIEVPIEPEGV

-95 GEQLSIDFE
+95 GEQLSVDFE
-104 QNMPARAAVFADETD
+104 EAMPALCAAVFADEAD
-119 DGSFTTAKRATFAAR
+119 DGSFTTAKRATFAVR
-134 LRDAILNLTPSVD
+134 LREAILNLTPSVD

-152 INYDEDKPEGQRT
+152 INYDGDKPEGQRT

-177 LNSVPES
+177 LNSVPQS
-184 FVCEKEKMIYTI
+184 FVCASEGMKYSISGGRFT
-196 MIEPNGNRKFDML
+196 ML
-209 SLGLKADAASMRAD
+209 SLNLKANAAAMRAD
-223 YDSEKQAVLNSLF
+223 YDSEKHAVLNSLF
-236 PNGTSGMSKT
+236 PNGTSGMSKA

-251 IHDYIALHTRYDYA
+251 IHDYLALHTRYDYTLTN
-265 AVESGSKDN
+265 S
-274 PNMYNAYGVLVN
+274 NMHNSYGALVN

-330 YHSDVTWDDPRPNIG
+330 YYSDVTWDDPRPNIG

-356 CQHDYFMNTK
+356 CQHDYFMNTT

-371 NHFATNSKTYDA
+371 NHFAVNNTTYDA

-388 FGTTPIVAAKEHT
+388 FGKKPIAAEEAHP

-408 IRCGMAYID
+408 IRCGMVRIN
-417 GKWYYNDSP
+417 GTWYYNDSP

-466 AAVDGSLVYGRF
+466 AVVDGSLVYGRF

-493 TGAVRKLADV
+493 TGAARKLADV

-526 GTVVYTDMNYQLH
+526 GTVVYTDANSNLYTIKPNQSLDL
-539 TVNPKEVPGKGDVN
+539 GDVN
-553 ADGKIDIA
+553 TDGRLTIA
-561 DVILICRYIMGDAVL
+561 DVTLICRHIMGQAQL
-576 SGTEFAAAD
+576 SGAALAAAD
-585 ISNDGKVN
+585 INSDGSVGV
-593 AADGVLLCQ
+593 ADAVLLCQ